1 LPELPEAR
9 HARFLGLGLSA
20 QDASVLVAERPIGD
34 YFEQAL
40 TAAPALPKKLA
51 NWLINEVL
59 GRVADPRK
67 LMDADVPVPPA
78 ALAELVELVEQ
89 GTLSGKLGKEVF
101 GRMWQERRRARDIVA
116 AESVSLVSDTKVIE
130 DACRRVV
137 DGHPDEVARYRG
149 GNTKL
154 MGFFV
159 GNVMKETGGKANPK
173 VTNEILRKLL
183 G

>member
-1 LPELPEAR
+1 
-9 HARFLGLGLSA
+9 
-20 QDASVLVAERPIGD
+20 VAERQIGD
-34 YFEQAL
+34 YFDQAL
-40 TAAPALPKKLA
+40 KAAPAHPKKLA

-59 GRVADPRK
+59 GRVDDARK

-89 GTLSGKLGKEVF
+89 GTLSGKLGKDVF
-101 GRMWQERRRARDIVA
+101 GRMWQEKRRAADIVA
-116 AESVSLVSDTKVIE
+116 AESVSLVSDTAVIE
-130 DACRRVV
+130 DACKRVV
-137 DGHPDEVARYRG
+137 ERSPAEVERYRG
-149 GNTKL
+149 GNVKL

-173 VTNEILRKLL
+173 MVNEILKKLL

>member
-1 LPELPEAR
+1 VTPGPR
-9 HARFLGLGLSA
+9 
-20 QDASVLVAERPIGD
+20 
-34 YFEQAL
+34 AL
-40 TAAPALPKKLA
+40 AAAPALPKKLA

-59 GRVADPRK
+59 GRVADARQ
-67 LMDADVPVPPA
+67 LTDADVPVPPA

-116 AESVSLVSDTKVIE
+116 AESVSLVSDSKVIE

-137 DGHPDEVARYRG
+137 EGQPDEVARYRG
-149 GNTKL
+149 GNAKL

-159 GNVMKETGGKANPK
+159 GKVMKETGGQANPK
-173 VTNEILRKLL
+173 VVNEILRKLL